1 MLPLM
6 STVTGRWADAA
17 DFGAAYWGRN
27 VGETVR
33 FAPAVQ
39 ELLSAGYRSF
49 VEIGPHPALGAGI
62 QAQADAAQA
71 EVSIG
76 ASLRRDKP
84 ARAALLTSLGTL
96 HEAGVTIDWQQRR
109 DPRRRVLPLPR
120 QPWQRQRHWLDA
132 PDAGALAFSVT
143 GRATQSA
150 APDDRTA
157 CYEMGWLASPV
168 SPALPAFDIG
178 RHAAAL
184 DALAAS
190 WPEAQALAGEAAAQA
205 SLEARGA
212 AQV

>member
-1 MLPLM
+1 M
-6 STVTGRWADAA
+6 
-17 DFGAAYWGRN
+17 
-27 VGETVR
+27 
-33 FAPAVQ
+33 
-39 ELLSAGYRSF
+39 
-49 VEIGPHPALGAGI
+49 
-62 QAQADAAQA
+62 
-71 EVSIG
+71 SIG

-84 ARAALLTSLGTL
+84 ARAALLASLGTL
-96 HEAGVTIDWQQRR
+96 HEAGVAIDWQQRR

-120 QPWQRQRHWLDA
+120 HPWQRQRHWLDA

-143 GRATQSA
+143 GCVAQSA
-150 APDDRTA
+150 APNGRTA
-157 CYEMGWLASPV
+157 CHEMGWLASPM
-168 SPALPAFDIG
+168 PPFDIG